1 MLYALSL
8 DVYKLKYATQQKK
21 SNATLQIRQIQK
33 IKILSGEKKSFTSI
47 GMLVIGCCLS
57 YILQI
62 GSETAIKEELQAKIL
77 LLGLFFFVG
86 YNSE

>member
-21 SNATLQIRQIQK
+21 VTQHYKFVKYRRSKYLVVR
-33 IKILSGEKKSFTSI
+33 KKSFTSI

-62 GSETAIKEELQAKIL
+62 GSETAIKEEFRRKSYSCVY
-77 LLGLFFFVG
+77 FVFVG

>member
-1 MLYALSL
+1 MLP
-8 DVYKLKYATQQKK
+8 DRKK

-47 GMLVIGCCLS
+47 EMLVIGCCLS

-62 GSETAIKEELQAKIL
+62 GSETAIQEELQAKIL
-77 LLGLFFFVG
+77 LLGLFFFC
-86 YNSE
+86 